1 MTRFTPEELYEIFLA
16 VDDDGDFECPVFTAY
31 IGESP
36 AVTKCLNLEEED
48 RRAMKQSLR
57 LAKKALAQEYVEL
70 QDVQM
75 MSAMQS
81 SVETESNERVY
92 QITSQLC
99 RMMRNFIQ

>member
-36 AVTKCLNLEEED
+36 AVAKCLNLEEED

-57 LAKKALAQEYVEL
+57 LAKKALVQEYVEL
-70 QDVQM
+70 QDMQT

-81 SVETESNERVY
+81 SVGTEPDERAY
-92 QITSQLC
+92 ELTSELC